1 MPRSLGGSTS
11 TICVGIAD
19 ASIRITLSRS
29 PAERIFDEES
39 EGITM
44 ATDDFEPALPYRN
57 TEGYAGSETSRQAAL
72 DAVIHGT
79 ASKRQRFILI
89 LAGRAKERGITVAE
103 LRDASLHHGRVSGAL
118 SVLHKVGKLARLTEV
133 RDKCKVYVLPEYVND
148 RPTEPH
154 GVIHK
159 ADKET
164 LAAAALVEEHLRRY
178 DDIEA
183 LFDITRENDEYT
195 DALWKLVNYAQGR
208 T

>member
-79 ASKRQRFILI
+79 ASKRQRFVLI

-133 RDKCKVYVLPEYVND
+133 RGKCKVYVLPEYVND

-154 GVIHK
+154 GVVHR

-164 LAAAALVEEHLRRY
+164 LDAAEQVENWLRRGE
-178 DDIEA
+178 DESA
-183 LFDITRENDEYT
+183 LFDLDP
-195 DALWKLVNYAQGR
+195 DDQPLAAAMWQLVNYAQGR